1 MDNHRAH
8 LGYSEC
14 VECSTI
20 KKYSSHT
27 IYPHKTGGYIQ
38 PVSEEQ
44 SENLN
49 RLDRRGMSGNKAAK
63 GIVADKSW
71 DRFLENYLN
80 PEPPRKKYIPKPV
93 TNVYIPIK
101 EAMKE
106 AMKKFDT
113 YGYNAACE
121 LTQSL
126 YSNDKISLIQKSKII
141 NELSNIQMM
150 SAKERKFIKK
160 LQNKSWLV
168 LQFYIILRYEKK
180 EIYERYK
187 T

>member
-20 KKYSSHT
+20 KKYASHT

-44 SENLN
+44 SENLS
-49 RLDRRGMSGNKAAK
+49 RLDRRGVSGNKAAK

-71 DRFLENYLN
+71 DRFLKNYLN
-80 PEPPRKKYIPKPV
+80 PKPPKKKYKPKP
-93 TNVYIPIK
+93 TMNIYIPIK
-101 EAMKE
+101 EAMKK
-106 AMKKFDT
+106 AMEKFDT

-126 YSNDKISLIQKSKII
+126 YSNDKISLMQKSEII
-141 NELSNIQMM
+141 NELSSIQMM

-160 LQNKSWLV
+160 LQNKS
-168 LQFYIILRYEKK
+168 
-180 EIYERYK
+180 
-187 T
+187 